1 MMKAILTGAEGNL
14 GRRILELASFECLP
28 VARSAWSGL
37 DGIRPAEYQALI
49 HCAYDLKND
58 INVRPDLVLE
68 SNVVSTGKA
77 LRLCKEKRIPK
88 FIFISSCSVYGDS
101 SNSAEDKPC
110 LPVSINGFTKLLNE
124 ELIKSFCDG
133 NGIDY
138 LILRVFNSYGGD
150 DQFSVV
156 QKLVSCARTGRPF
169 TLVNEGIAER
179 DFIHVADVAKVVCA
193 LAGMPLK
200 REIINVGSGKSVRII
215 DLLRAVEE
223 KFGTI
228 SIVGEQ
234 RPGEAVYSRANI
246 NKLRKLVSLQ
256 AIDILDFI
264 RDPGEP
270 VPRSGSRSL
279 PM

>member
-1 MMKAILTGAEGNL
+1 MKVILTGAEGNL
-14 GRRILELASFECLP
+14 GSRILELAEFECHP
-28 VARSAWSGL
+28 VSRGTWGALNDIGT
-37 DGIRPAEYQALI
+37 AEYQALI

-88 FIFISSCSVYGDS
+88 LIFVSSCSVYGDS

-110 LPVSINGFTKLLNE
+110 MPVSINGFTKLFNE
-124 ELIKSFCDG
+124 ELIKSFCAV
-133 NGIDY
+133 NAIDY

-156 QKLVSCARTGRPF
+156 QKLVSCAKTKRPF
-169 TLVNEGIAER
+169 MLVNEGIAER
-179 DFIHVADVAKVVCA
+179 DFIHVTDVARVVCA

-200 REIINVGSGKSVRII
+200 REVINVGSGKSVRII
-215 DLLRAVEE
+215 DLFRAVEE
-223 KFGTI
+223 KFGKI

-246 NKLRKLVSLQ
+246 SKLRKLVSLQ
-256 AIDILDFI
+256 TTDIFDFI
-264 RDPGEP
+264 RDLG
-270 VPRSGSRSL
+270 
-279 PM
+279 